1 MKVQVWLHVNQ
12 HDIQT
17 KLYLEK
23 MWFFL
28 FDLHIQSLFSV
39 CALFPEF
46 SCFIQNFG
54 WYQLACGCFC
64 LAFYI
69 EQSSSVHILTS
80 VVDHAAA
87 NKCFHVH
94 VTPHVAKTVLCFWCW
109 HYRMQALFAGPLI
122 NNKPPP
128 VRHFA
133 VNEDLCSLVFFQ
145 WPRAL
150 CVQWANWENCG
161 SGCLLSLVK
170 LLNGM

>member
-17 KLYLEK
+17 KLHLEK
-23 MWFFL
+23 NMIFL
-28 FDLHIQSLFSV
+28 FDRHIESTFSV

-46 SCFIQNFG
+46 SRFIQNFG
-54 WYQLACGCFC
+54 WYQLACGCFY

-69 EQSSSVHILTS
+69 EQSSWVHILTS

-94 VTPHVAKTVLCFWCW
+94 VTPHVAKTCFWCR
-109 HYRMQALFAGPLI
+109 HYRMQALFAAPLR
-122 NNKPPP
+122 NHEPPP

-133 VNEDLCSLVFFQ
+133 VNEDPSSLVFFSDLGLFVYSEQ
-145 WPRAL
+145 TGRTVDL
-150 CVQWANWENCG
+150 DVC
-161 SGCLLSLVK
+161 SLLWSF
-170 LLNGM
+170 